1 MRAKVTIRGIKRP
14 ATIEETT
21 MNKAIQD
28 IYEGMR
34 AKLNKTFFRETLNS
48 SYKPNSCLF
57 KYVYLKRTE
66 DIRTFIIFSVSS
78 AVEYKEAMHALPVS
92 GLNNIENCQIND
104 GRVSYFTDC
113 IRIMLPFTTSLCVS
127 RTEKS

>member
-34 AKLNKTFFRETLNS
+34 VGTSQTFHGN
-48 SYKPNSCLF
+48 
-57 KYVYLKRTE
+57 
-66 DIRTFIIFSVSS
+66 
-78 AVEYKEAMHALPVS
+78 
-92 GLNNIENCQIND
+92 
-104 GRVSYFTDC
+104 
-113 IRIMLPFTTSLCVS
+113 
-127 RTEKS
+127 